1 MYLHICK
8 YTDCLPIASGFWE
21 SDLREAV
28 KKDCRPPCSGGGG
41 RGTLHAYALCVC
53 VRIQACARDSALRR
67 GGGQKEILVTGPR
80 QVICFSNILKD
91 MRGIH

>member
-28 KKDCRPPCSGGGG
+28 CRGRKIFVEYLFIYFAWPWARSLTTLSGWAVWVLPVAPFKLFLLSSSYG
-41 RGTLHAYALCVC
+41 
-53 VRIQACARDSALRR
+53 SLRPW
-67 GGGQKEILVTGPR
+67 L
-80 QVICFSNILKD
+80 N
-91 MRGIH
+91 